1 MEMETSFEEYL
12 RFFWIFD
19 PSVIS
24 REKRRNIKVMFKRKI
39 FKLRRVDDRDKHWKS
54 TLEK

>member
-1 MEMETSFEEYL
+1 METSFEEYL

>member
-1 MEMETSFEEYL
+1 MEMGTSFEEYL
-12 RFFWIFD
+12 RFFCIFD